1 MASHGAYYRY
11 LAGNNLND
19 MAQRR
24 KMAAANWKMN
34 LSLEEGRQ
42 LARAVLHDLPQPLDC
57 EVVIAPPF
65 THLAVLGQVIG
76 GTVIRTGAQN
86 CHPASS
92 GAFTGEV
99 SLAMLAE
106 CAVTHVIIGHSER
119 RQIFNETNAFVKD
132 KLDAILAAGMTP
144 IFCCGEP
151 LAEREAGE
159 AAGFVYRQMIDG
171 LFHLSPAQMRE
182 VVIAYEPIWA
192 IGTGKTASPEQAQ
205 EMHAFI
211 RKSMARHFDPDTAE
225 AVRILY
231 GGSIK
236 ADNAR
241 DLFSQPDIDGGL
253 VGGASL
259 DAASFCAIIEAACG

>member
-1 MASHGAYYRY
+1 
-11 LAGNNLND
+11 
-19 MAQRR
+19 
-24 KMAAANWKMN
+24 MAAANWKMN
-34 LSLEEGRQ
+34 LSLDAGRQ
-42 LARAVLHDLPQPLDC
+42 LAKAILNDLPQPLEG

-65 THLAVLGQVIG
+65 THLAMLGQVIG
-76 GTVIRTGAQN
+76 GTVIRIGAQN

-92 GAFTGEV
+92 GAYTGEV
-99 SLAMLAE
+99 SLSMLADCE
-106 CAVTHVIIGHSER
+106 VSHVIIGHSER
-119 RQIFNETNAFVKD
+119 RQLFGEDNAFVKE

-159 AAGFVYRQMIDG
+159 AAGFVYRQMIDS
-171 LFHLSPAQMRE
+171 LYHLPAELVRR

-192 IGTGKTASPEQAQ
+192 IGTGRTATPEQAQ

-211 RKSMARHFDPDTAE
+211 RKSLARHFDPDTAE
-225 AVRILY
+225 MVRILY

-236 ADNAR
+236 ADNAHA
-241 DLFSQPDIDGGL
+241 LFSQPDIDGGL

-259 DAASFCAIIEAACG
+259 DAESFRAIIAAACG